1 MALED
6 HTTTDTFFNGR
17 VAIHQSTGGY
27 RFSLDAVLLAALPR
41 PKPGD
46 RVMDIGT
53 GCGILPILL
62 AFRNPN
68 IQILGIEL
76 QGTLA
81 KLAEKNVLA
90 NQMQDRVTVFNHDVR
105 HLQSEM
111 IGGTVDWIISNPPY
125 RPAQSGRINPNAE
138 RATARHEIH
147 LKLRDLIHNAQKFL
161 RTGGQFAVIYPSERM
176 VDLFCEMRKAG
187 IEPKW
192 IQNIHSRRADEAKLM
207 LVQGR
212 MRGNPGLKVAQPLI
226 IYDADGNYSKAVEQM
241 MAP

>member
-1 MALED
+1 MSPVD
-6 HTTTDTFFNGR
+6 HITTDTFFNGR
-17 VAIHQSTGGY
+17 VSIRQSTQGY
-27 RFSLDAVLLAALPR
+27 RFSIDAILLAALPR

-46 RVMDIGT
+46 RIMDIGT

-62 AFRNPN
+62 AFRYPD

-81 KLAEKNVLA
+81 KIAEKNVTA
-90 NQMQDRVTVFNHDVR
+90 NHMQDRITVLNHDIR
-105 HLQSEM
+105 YLKNEM

-125 RPAQSGRINPNAE
+125 RSANSGRINPNAE
-138 RATARHEIH
+138 RAQARHEIH
-147 LKLRDLIHNAQKFL
+147 LNIQDLIQNAQKFL
-161 RTGGQFAVIYPSERM
+161 RTGGHFAVIYPCERM
-176 VDLFCEMRKAG
+176 VDLFYEMRKAG

-192 IQNIHSRRADEAKLM
+192 VQSIHSHQADAAKLM

-212 MRGNPGLKVAQPLI
+212 MRGNPGLKVARPLI
-226 IYDADGNYSKAVEQM
+226 IYGPDGNYTKAIEQM